1 MNVAET
7 CIGCGSCAPYCPME
21 AISVGPAKAEID
33 QDACVECNNCI
44 RAEVCPTDSL
54 EVPELKWPRSVRK
67 VFSDP
72 APQHGLTGIPGRGT
86 EEMKTNDVTGRYRV
100 GEAGFVLDVGRP
112 GVGARLRDVEKMYK
126 RLVHLGIHFEE
137 KNPLRS
143 LLKENDKTS
152 FQEEVLNE
160 KVLSII
166 IEFTVPS
173 SRIGEVLDELKK
185 CAAEID
191 TVFSLGLIDKVSEEG
206 SMKNREIARAL
217 GYCSSVNAKVN
228 VGLGRPPAKF

>member
-7 CIGCGSCAPYCPME
+7 CIGCGSCVPYCPME
-21 AISVGPAKAEID
+21 AISVGPERAEID
-33 QDACVECNNCI
+33 QDECVECNNCI

-54 EVPELKWPRSVRK
+54 MAPELKWPRSVRK

-72 APQHGLTGIPGRGT
+72 APQHGLTGVPGRGT

-112 GVGARLRDVEKMYK
+112 GVGTRLRDVERIYK

-137 KNPLRS
+137 RNPLRS
-143 LLKENDKTS
+143 LLKEDDEAAFK
-152 FQEEVLNE
+152 EEVLDE

-166 IEFTVPS
+166 IEFNVPS
-173 SRIGEVLDELKK
+173 SRIGDVLETLKK
-185 CAAEID
+185 CASEID
-191 TVFSLGLIDKVSEEG
+191 TVFSVGLIDKVSEEG
-206 SMKNREIARAL
+206 SMDNCEQATQL
-217 GYCSSVNAKVN
+217 GYRSSVNAKVN
-228 VGLGRPPAKF
+228 IGIGRPPATF

>member
-7 CIGCGSCAPYCPME
+7 CIGCGSCTPYCPME
-21 AISVGPAKAEID
+21 AISVGPERAEID
-33 QDACVECNNCI
+33 QDECVECNNCI
-44 RAEVCPTDSL
+44 RAGVCPTDSL
-54 EVPELKWPRSVRK
+54 VAPELSWPRSVRK

-112 GVGARLRDVEKMYK
+112 GVGTRLRDVEKMYK

-143 LLKENDKTS
+143 LLKNNVEAAFK
-152 FQEEVLNE
+152 EEVLDE
-160 KVLSII
+160 KVISII

-173 SRIGEVLDELKK
+173 SRIREVLDELKK

-191 TVFSLGLIDKVSEEG
+191 TVFSVGLIDKVSEDG
-206 SMKNREIARAL
+206 SMKNREYVSQI
-217 GYCSSVNAKVN
+217 GYRSSVNAKVN
-228 VGLGRPPAKF
+228 AGLGRPPAKF